1 MPPRPPNWVIGAAAG
16 AALTPVLAPAA
27 LGIVG
32 FSAAGPVAGTL
43 AAAIQSSIGNVAAGS
58 AFAVAQSIAMG
69 GAIPTGVYAA
79 SGVAAGVAGWA
90 ASWFGSDEPDPTLI
104 RKQLDSNSD
113 REKLDAMKRIIALM
127 DKGRNVSEY
136 FAQVVMNVASRNL
149 EIRKLVYIYLLKY
162 AKQEPDLT
170 LLFIDTIRKD
180 RTHSDPLI
188 RAIALRV
195 ASWFGGEFDEP
206 QIALA
211 LSDFFLG
218 DEPDPSTLIRKQL
231 DSGSDREK
239 LDAMKRII
247 ALMDKGHNVSKYF
260 PQVAKNVDSQNL
272 EIRKLVYIY
281 LLKYVEDLS
290 DGSSQEGSTG
300 GASSKEEDVDKPS
313 RSSVV

>member
-16 AALTPVLAPAA
+16 AALAPVLAPAA

-136 FAQVVMNVASRNL
+136 FAQVVMNVASQNL

-195 ASWFGGEFDEP
+195 ASWFGG
-206 QIALA
+206 
-211 LSDFFLG
+211 

-231 DSGSDREK
+231 DSGSVREK

-247 ALMDKGHNVSKYF
+247 ALMDKGHNVSEYF

-281 LLKYVEDLS
+281 LLKYAEDSS

-300 GASSKEEDVDKPS
+300 GTSSEEEDVDKPS
-313 RSSVV
+313 RSSVA